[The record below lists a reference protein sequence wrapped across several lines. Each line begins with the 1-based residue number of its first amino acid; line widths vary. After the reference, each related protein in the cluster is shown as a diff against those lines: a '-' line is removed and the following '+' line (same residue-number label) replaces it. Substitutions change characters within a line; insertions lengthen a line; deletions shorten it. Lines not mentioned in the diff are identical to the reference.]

1 MKITKEQ
8 LKQIIKEELEN
19 FNSVMPSSE
28 EPLYTDE
35 ELQAVY
41 DEFMQSS
48 GDEEKTF
55 NFLMAYSKVYPK
67 GDQSATP
74 EQRAEFDRAADQYSR
89 MLNY

>member
-19 FNSVMPSSE
+19 FNSVMPSSG